1 MLGQLA
7 PGYQR
12 YTWRDRGSDESN
24 YCAPGI
30 DLPVASVMRSR
41 YGTYPEYHTSL
52 DTLDSVVTA
61 RGLGQSFALYQR
73 MIQTLEQHCHPVAQV
88 LGEPQLGRRGLYPS
102 LSIKGST
109 APVRSMLDLISMAD
123 GQHALVDIADAC
135 GVPAWELADTLERLC
150 QAGVLAREGVL
161 PQ

>member
-1 MLGQLA
+1 MV
-7 PGYQR
+7 R
-12 YTWRDRGSDESN
+12 
-24 YCAPGI
+24 
-30 DLPVASVMRSR
+30 
-41 YGTYPEYHTSL
+41 
-52 DTLDSVVTA
+52 
-61 RGLGQSFALYQR
+61 
-73 MIQTLEQHCHPVAQV
+73 V